1 MRSGRRAA
9 CAVPAR
15 VAGLAVAIAVVSSG
29 ARAGAFELEGHEIIE
44 AVAYK
49 RLLAMDFVP
58 GTGVPGVSGRA
69 LLGVLIATGVLDQP
83 PCFDRNRPRGDCDGD
98 TRLDLPLRYWPVL
111 HAGAADLVLDRQL
124 GQQGQCQHFMANTA
138 DGLTPPD
145 PRVDVPAALVTEAY
159 QRCVRIA
166 GAVFDLILRDP
177 QLAAW
182 RLAGTYVL
190 MHALQDSF
198 SAAHVDR
205 SPHLDVVHLL
215 SWKLIDWPRYA
226 WHGRL
231 AFPEATH
238 HGITDERDADY
249 LRSDARSQD
258 GRACDAFHNAY
269 AVPDECLTER
279 AAAAA
284 DTVVD
289 MLVAL
294 YTLRAAAAAAGRPA
308 SLFSASGEEA
318 GAWMAFV
325 REHVASVSAPAELPD
340 TPADPLRRSDVFVG
354 VQAIGGDHML
364 GGGLWGAK
372 LFLGPTTPF
381 VLGLTGGAAYSRLDG
396 VGELV
401 GGMNLGL
408 LLPLVRRFTIGG
420 APIGVRVV
428 CDVHF
433 EACHADAVAGLGVL
447 LVPLGDATW
456 LGVEGPSWSW
466 TERAIGRTWAG
477 LSFGWSHERVGR
489 PAPPSA
495 DALAT
500 WDPPRPDEVHAFR
513 AGRSTRTIYLAATAI
528 SQPENTFAGFGLEW
542 RWDRDI
548 WNRRAGFAPGVQLE
562 IDGGRI
568 EAPSPGGGVAGAA
581 GGGAAVA
588 PVVRAY
594 LLPNRLAVTATPALV
609 RVGAIAGHAF
619 AVDVAAR
626 AGVALEVGRLDLVV
640 DSPPLSYVSTA
651 RWHALPIT
659 VRLGLR
665 LD

>member
-1 MRSGRRAA
+1 MGSGRRAA
-9 CAVPAR
+9 RAVSAR

-29 ARAGAFELEGHEIIE
+29 GRAGAFDLDGHEIIE

-49 RLLAMDFVP
+49 RLLAMDLVP

-98 TRLDLPLRYWPVL
+98 TRLDLPLRYWPPL
-111 HAGAADLVLDRQL
+111 HAGAPDLVLDRQL
-124 GQQGQCQHFMANTA
+124 GQQGQCQHFMANTG
-138 DGLTPPD
+138 DGLTAPD

-177 QLAAW
+177 QLATW

-198 SAAHVDR
+198 SAAHVNR
-205 SPHLDVVHLL
+205 SPQLDVVHLL
-215 SWKLIDWPRYA
+215 SWKLIDWPHYA

-231 AFPEATH
+231 NFPPATH

-249 LRSDARSQD
+249 LRWDARSED
-258 GRACDAFHNAY
+258 GRACDSFHNPY
-269 AVPDECLTER
+269 AVPEECLTER

-294 YTLRAAAAAAGRPA
+294 YTLRANAAAAGREA

-325 REHVASVSAPAELPD
+325 RDHIPSVSTPAELPIA
-340 TPADPLRRSDVFVG
+340 PADPLRRSDVFVG

-396 VGELV
+396 ASELV

-408 LLPLVRRFTIGG
+408 LLPLVRRFTIGA
-420 APIGVRVV
+420 APFGVRVV

-433 EACHADAVAGLGVL
+433 EGCHADAVAGLGVL

-466 TERAIGRTWAG
+466 TERAIGRTWVG
-477 LSFGWSHERVGR
+477 LSFGWSHERIDR

-513 AGRSTRTIYLAATAI
+513 AGRSTRTFYFAATAI
-528 SQPENTFAGFGLEW
+528 SQPENAFAGFGLEW
-542 RWDRDI
+542 RWDRDV

-568 EAPSPGGGVAGAA
+568 EANDP

-609 RVGAIAGHAF
+609 RVGAIAGHPF
-619 AVDVAAR
+619 GVDVAGR
-626 AGVALEVGRLDLVV
+626 AGVALEVGRVDLVV